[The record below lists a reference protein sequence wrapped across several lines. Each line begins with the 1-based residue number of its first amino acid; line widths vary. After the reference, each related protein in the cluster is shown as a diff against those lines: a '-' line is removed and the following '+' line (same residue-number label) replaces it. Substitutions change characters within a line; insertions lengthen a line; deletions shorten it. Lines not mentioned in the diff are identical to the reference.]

1 MKRYSIM
8 AAVIILIVALASMQA
23 DAQFR
28 SDERGTPR
36 VAGSMM
42 QGGQG
47 SSIFSF
53 FNADNFNMNHSY
65 SMSYMTMGGRSM
77 SVGLFTS
84 SLGYQFSESLDAQV
98 DVSMMHQPHN
108 TFNSNMNH
116 NPGVFISRAA
126 LNYEPSE
133 NFRMQFEFR
142 QIPGGSY
149 YGYGSPFYNPWYN
162 RFGY

>member
-1 MKRYSIM
+1 MKRYTIM
-8 AAVIILIVALASMQA
+8 TAVVMLIFALVSMQA

-36 VAGSMM
+36 VAGSMI

-53 FNADNFNMNHSY
+53 FNADNFNMQHSY
-65 SMSYMTMGGRSM
+65 SMSYMTMGGRGVATGM
-77 SVGLFTS
+77 FTS
-84 SLGYQFSESLDAQV
+84 SLGYEFSESLDAQV
-98 DVSMMHQPHN
+98 DVSMMHSPY
-108 TFNSNMNH
+108 NSFSNNADDFS
-116 NPGVFISRAA
+116 GVFISRAA

-133 NFRMQFEFR
+133 NFKMRVEFR

>member
-1 MKRYSIM
+1 MKRYTIM
-8 AAVIILIVALASMQA
+8 TAIVILVVALVSMQA

-36 VAGSMM
+36 VAGSLV

-47 SSIFSF
+47 SSMFSF

-84 SLGYQFSESLDAQV
+84 SLGYQFTESLDAQV

-108 TFNSNMNH
+108 TFNNNMND

>member
-149 YGYGSPFYNPWYN
+149 YGYGSPFYNTWYN